1 MPVLRYLVTGA
12 NIAAM
17 EARKAS
23 PSISA
28 TIIMENNINPS
39 DNKIWRGVL
48 AILFASTL
56 ASPTCAE
63 RINQEGRILG
73 PLPVVTTPTL
83 FNTPAGDAM
92 VSAMQIMPRDNAW
105 NEDISQRP
113 PLTNSG
119 PMIAQVISDL
129 ASNRRTLRP
138 FYEMNYALVPD
149 NQPRLTIPFFNYA
162 DESDLDGGTFPNGSY
177 PIPPNLPV
185 ESWPKGTGNL
195 TLQQWQQD
203 VNNTGGDRH
212 AIIVAP
218 GAGSIWE
225 TWLTKLTSSGWEASN
240 GAKFDLNSNA
250 LRPASWTSGDAA
262 GLPMFPALVRYDEC
276 RRGMVEHAMRLVV
289 AKTRREYIYPARH
302 YASSIP
308 ATSVN
313 YPAMGQRMRLKAGF
327 VIPENWTIEEKAVLR
342 AFKKYGAIVADNG
355 NFFSISVC
363 PDDRFAN
370 NAFDHLS
377 TITIDNFE
385 VISTTGPEEGPR
397 SPGAPTVEAGPDQF
411 LEFPAN
417 ASLSGVVNAPLGNAA
432 VQWQLYSGPAP
443 VTFADSSHA
452 ITTASFNQPGSYTL
466 MLSANDSVHTVAYDA
481 LVVHVT
487 GRASMGNISTRAD
500 VHTGQGVSIGGFII
514 AGNVPK
520 NVIIRAIGPSLAGLG
535 IQGAL
540 ADPTLELRDSS
551 GNLLQANDNWKDT
564 QEQAIRDT
572 MLAPSNDLESAL
584 VASLAPGAYTAVMSG
599 KNNTTGVG
607 LVEIYDLQR
616 CPTSKLANISTR
628 GSVGS
633 NQNVMI
639 GGLILLGPDPAKILF
654 RAIGPS
660 LAGGGVQSALA
671 DPQMDLFDGQG
682 TRIATNNNWR
692 DSQQTLIQ
700 DTGAAPTDDAE
711 SAILSDLAPGSYTA
725 VVSGVNGGT
734 GAALIEAYYLQ

>member
-1 MPVLRYLVTGA
+1 
-12 NIAAM
+12 M
-17 EARKAS
+17 ENKNS
-23 PSISA
+23 PSGNSNCGIVVA
-28 TIIMENNINPS
+28 
-39 DNKIWRGVL
+39 VL
-48 AILFASTL
+48 LASTF
-56 ASPTCAE
+56 AFTARAE

-73 PLPVVTTPTL
+73 PPPVVITPTL
-83 FNTPAGDAM
+83 FNTPAGDAI
-92 VSAMQIMPRDNAW
+92 VSAMQIMPRDSAW

-113 PLTNSG
+113 LLTNSSA
-119 PMIAQVISDL
+119 MIAQVISDL
-129 ASNRRTLRP
+129 ASSRRTLRP

-149 NQPRLTIPFFNYA
+149 NQPRLTIPFFNYP
-162 DESDLDGGTFPNGSY
+162 DESDLDGGAFPSGSY
-177 PIPPNLPV
+177 PIPPNLPI
-185 ESWPKGTGNL
+185 ETWPKDTGNL

-203 VNNTGGDRH
+203 VNNSGGDRH
-212 AIIVAP
+212 AIMVAP

-225 TWLTKLTSSGWEASN
+225 TWLTKLTPNGWVASN

-289 AKTRREYIYPARH
+289 AKSRREYIYPARH

-327 VIPENWTIEEKAVLR
+327 VIPETWTIEEKAVLR

-397 SPGAPTVEAGPDQF
+397 SPGTPTVEAGPDQF
-411 LEFPAN
+411 LEFPTN
-417 ASLSGVVNAPLGNAA
+417 ATLNGVVNAPLGHAA
-432 VQWQLYSGPAP
+432 IQWRVYSGPAA
-443 VTFADSSHA
+443 VAFADSSQA
-452 ITTASFNQPGSYTL
+452 ITTASFNQPGTYTL

-481 LVVHVT
+481 VVVQVT
-487 GRASMGNISTRAD
+487 GRASMENISTRAD

-520 NVIIRAIGPSLAGLG
+520 NIIVRAIGPSLSGLG
-535 IQGAL
+535 IPGAL
-540 ADPTLELRDSS
+540 ADPILELRDSS
-551 GNLLQANDNWKDT
+551 GNLLQSNDNWKDT

-572 MLAPSNDLESAL
+572 MLAPSNDLESAI
-584 VASLAPGAYTAVMSG
+584 VTSLPPGAYTAVMSG

-616 CPTSKLANISTR
+616 GPTSKLANISTR

-633 NQNVMI
+633 SQNVMI
-639 GGLILLGPDPAKILF
+639 GGLILLGPDPGKILF

-660 LAGGGVQSALA
+660 LTGGGIQSALA
-671 DPQMDLFDGQG
+671 DPQIDLFDGQG
-682 TRIATNNNWR
+682 TRIATNNNWK
-692 DSQQTLIQ
+692 DSQQALIQ

-725 VVSGVNGGT
+725 VVSGANGGT
-734 GAALIEAYYLQ
+734 GTALIEAYYLQ